1 MPNTNRVVTAGELGE
16 AIASILGEFGAEV
29 EKQVKKDV
37 DASARV
43 ALREVKAGAARHV
56 DRGKYAKSWGI
67 RKEPS
72 RYGAYVKTVR
82 STIPGLPHLLDKGHM
97 MRNGQYLPGDGHVA
111 KAGDSARADFER
123 RLRNG

>member
-1 MPNTNRVVTAGELGE
+1 MPNTNRVVDADSLDD
-16 AIASILGEFGAEV
+16 AIMAIIGEFRAGVGA
-29 EKQVKKDV
+29 QVRKDV

-43 ALREVKAGAARHV
+43 ALREVKKGAARHV

-111 KAGDSARADFER
+111 AAGDKARADFER
-123 RLRNG
+123 RLNG